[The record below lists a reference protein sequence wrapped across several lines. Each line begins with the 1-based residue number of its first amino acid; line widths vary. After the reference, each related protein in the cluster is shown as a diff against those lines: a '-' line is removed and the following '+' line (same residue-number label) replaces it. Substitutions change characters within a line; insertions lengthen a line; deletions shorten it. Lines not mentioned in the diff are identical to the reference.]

1 MPPPETLRTSLKR
14 YRTPSKDGGEL
25 QFRLV
30 AWVNNQRSRAAAL
43 SAERVEQLSKIGM
56 RWASPLLVRYLG

>member
-1 MPPPETLRTSLKR
+1 M
-14 YRTPSKDGGEL
+14 